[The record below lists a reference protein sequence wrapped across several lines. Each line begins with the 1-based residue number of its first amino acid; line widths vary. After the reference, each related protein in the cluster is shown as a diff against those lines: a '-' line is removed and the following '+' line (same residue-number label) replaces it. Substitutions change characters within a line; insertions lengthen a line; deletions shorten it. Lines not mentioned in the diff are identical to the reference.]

1 MITTSRSIIFNVA
14 GAPVFEDGLE
24 GKNFLHN
31 KNHSV
36 SMIGK
41 SNNVQQRTSN
51 SSHAR
56 ANHHD
61 SAKATTRTPTCTST
75 HPIPLSRARSPDTD
89 AAAEVKEKTV
99 ENGPNVAGAPNYE
112 RQDGR

>member
-24 GKNFLHN
+24 GKKFLHN

-41 SNNVQQRTSN
+41 SNNVHQRTSK
-51 SSHAR
+51 S
-56 ANHHD
+56 
-61 SAKATTRTPTCTST
+61 
-75 HPIPLSRARSPDTD
+75 SRAR
-89 AAAEVKEKTV
+89 
-99 ENGPNVAGAPNYE
+99 
-112 RQDGR
+112 

>member
-1 MITTSRSIIFNVA
+1 MITISRSIIFNVA

-41 SNNVQQRTSN
+41 SNNVHQRTSK
-51 SSHAR
+51 SSRTRALISMIRQKQLHAR
-56 ANHHD
+56 QRAPAH
-61 SAKATTRTPTCTST
+61 
-75 HPIPLSRARSPDTD
+75 ILFLSRARAHPILTL
-89 AAAEVKEKTV
+89 
-99 ENGPNVAGAPNYE
+99 
-112 RQDGR
+112 RRR